1 MKYMCL
7 VIIDNSIAESL
18 TEEDWAEINANSLAY
33 DRSLMDRGVYI
44 RAEALHGRETART
57 VRVRKG
63 DALVTDGPFIEAKEQ
78 VAGFILVDV
87 SDAEAAMEIAR
98 GIPLAKI
105 GAVEVRPV
113 MDFGEP

>member
-7 VIIDNSIAESL
+7 VIIDNGIADTL
-18 TEEDWAEINANSLAY
+18 TKADWAQVDKDSMDY
-33 DRSLMDRGVYI
+33 DRQLMDRGVYI
-44 RAEALHGRETART
+44 TSEALQGRERART

-87 SDAEAAMEIAR
+87 PDAEAAMEIAR
-98 GIPLAKI
+98 GIPLARI

-113 MDFGEP
+113 MDFS

>member
-1 MKYMCL
+1 MCL
-7 VIIDNSIAESL
+7 VIIDNSIADGLSKA
-18 TEEDWAEINANSLAY
+18 DWAEIDKNSMAY
-33 DRSLMDRGVYI
+33 DKSLMDRGVFI
-44 RAEALHGRETART
+44 AAEALGGRDVART

-87 SDAEAAMEIAR
+87 PDAEAAMEIAR

-113 MDFGEP
+113 MDFG